1 MECRSSVWFILRLQL
16 QELVDKTKLVH
27 NKKLK
32 STFQDKQLGSVQ
44 LGRVDLGSGLKK
56 LRPSG
61 NCEL

>member
-1 MECRSSVWFILRLQL
+1 MGLEDTL
-16 QELVDKTKLVH
+16 DGKTFEGEEYLDV
-27 NKKLK
+27 
-32 STFQDKQLGSVQ
+32 SG

>member
-1 MECRSSVWFILRLQL
+1 MKEI
-16 QELVDKTKLVH
+16 ELNFEAGKCHFKMVH
-27 NKKLK
+27 LFLLHCNDNHAL
-32 STFQDKQLGSVQ
+32 FP